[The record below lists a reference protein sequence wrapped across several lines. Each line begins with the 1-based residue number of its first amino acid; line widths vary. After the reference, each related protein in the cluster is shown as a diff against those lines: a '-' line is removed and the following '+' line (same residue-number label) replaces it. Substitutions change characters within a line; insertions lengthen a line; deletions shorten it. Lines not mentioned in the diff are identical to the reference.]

1 MNLPRASQTYDETEQ
16 AQMRRIL
23 ETEDKK
29 NLKAGQVLDSLLFR
43 DTATG
48 VVRTVVVTS
57 GSFVIT

>member
-1 MNLPRASQTYDETEQ
+1 MNLPRAPQTYDATEQ

-29 NLKAGQVLDSLLFR
+29 NLKAGQVLDTLLFR

-48 VVRTVVVTS
+48 TVRTVVITS
-57 GSFVIT
+57 GALVIT

>member
-1 MNLPRASQTYDETEQ
+1 MNLPRASQSYDATEQ

-29 NLKAGQVLDSLLFR
+29 NLKAGQVLDKLLFR

-48 VVRTVVVTS
+48 AIRTVVVT
-57 GSFVIT
+57 GGALVVT

>member
-1 MNLPRASQTYDETEQ
+1 MNLPRAPQSYDATEQ

-29 NLKAGQVLDSLLFR
+29 NLKPDQVLDKLQFR

-48 VVRTVVVTS
+48 TVRTLVVTS
-57 GSFVIT
+57 GALVIT